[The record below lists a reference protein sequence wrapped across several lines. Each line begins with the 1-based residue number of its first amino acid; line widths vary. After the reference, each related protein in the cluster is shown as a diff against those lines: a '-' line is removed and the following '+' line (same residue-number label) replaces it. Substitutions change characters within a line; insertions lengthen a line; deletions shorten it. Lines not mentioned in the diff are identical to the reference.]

1 MFASL
6 RHRNFR
12 LMWFSLLVSNSGT
25 WLQSVA
31 QDYAVYQLTH
41 RAIDLGYVN
50 AARAVALI
58 GLSFFGGSL
67 VDRIEKRKVLVI
79 TQTLFGLCAILLGAL
94 VAAHRLQVWHV
105 VVVSFVTAALLAVDQ
120 PARQALLPH
129 LVPREQFANAIA
141 LNSITFTGAAALG
154 PAMAAPV
161 VHWFG
166 MAWGFY
172 LNGLSYAAVIAA
184 VWALRVHE
192 DLGADRPSVFRN
204 VGSGLRYVRD
214 SPGILLLVSLLAVF
228 SFFAAP
234 YQSLLPVF
242 AVRVFHGGVAS
253 LSALRTAPGI
263 GAIAGGFLVA
273 WLASV
278 RGKAWISLIAGF
290 LFGALLMAFCALH
303 SLPPALLLLFLVGT
317 ASAVVNATIQ
327 TLMQHLTSHE
337 MRGRVMSLFAIA
349 VIGMWPLGA
358 FPMSWLADR
367 QGVAAATAA
376 GASVAA
382 IYALVVAAAGRR
394 LISRIDTQAALES

>member
-12 LMWFSLLVSNSGT
+12 LMWFSLLISNSGT

-67 VDRIEKRKVLVI
+67 VDRFEKRKVLIV

-94 VAAHRLQVWHV
+94 VAADRLQVWHV

-161 VHWFG
+161 VHAFG

-172 LNGLSYAAVIAA
+172 LNGLSYLAVIGA

-192 DLGADRPSVFRN
+192 GLASENPSVIRN
-204 VGSGLRYVRD
+204 VGAGLRYVRD
-214 SPGILLLVSLLAVF
+214 SPGILLLVSLLAVL
-228 SFFAAP
+228 SFFATP

-242 AVRVFHGGVAS
+242 AVRLFHGGVAT
-253 LSALRTAPGI
+253 LAALRTAPGI

-273 WLASV
+273 WLASI
-278 RGKAWISLIAGF
+278 RGKAWISLGAG
-290 LFGALLMAFCALH
+290 LLCGVMLVAFCAVR
-303 SLPPALLLLFLVGT
+303 SLEPALLLLFLVGT
-317 ASAVVNATIQ
+317 AGAVVNATIQ

-337 MRGRVMSLFAIA
+337 MRGRVMSLFTIS

-358 FPMSWLADR
+358 LPMSWLADR
-367 QGVAAATAA
+367 WGVAAATAA

-382 IYALVVAAAGRR
+382 LYAALVAVTGRR
-394 LISRIDTQAALES
+394 LVNRIDAQATL